1 MNRLNLDFSLE
12 SGEERSKFLHKYLI
26 NSKLQN
32 LTPTELETI
41 SNYLLWGKDKDGL
54 NCNQKKEIQIDTKNK
69 TWTRRPEESLNALI
83 ESPTFNENQVRHINS
98 TPLKVKKQKFSREE
112 ALKEATPELQK
123 TFLSLFKQ
131 IDELELLLNFYDL
144 KTGKRKLPPRPELL
158 SRIDEEK
165 QLSLKEK
172 ATSLNQFSYLKLR
185 HRLVELRTEQYTLR
199 DNYSTPVLVESFN
212 LVITPEEIPKFGVEI
227 PVFPLGFQDNSSFSQ
242 LIFKP
247 FSELRP
253 SVYSEDEL
261 RLISSFYWKLQD
273 QRKNQNFFDFK
284 NPDHLYGLF
293 THFYEVYDSIILE
306 DIEETSPF
314 LFKTLKFYLKEAN
327 LPDYLYQ
334 ILDLKLKKIPNQKIA
349 DFINQ
354 KFQKTY
360 TANYIS
366 TLFKQKI
373 IGEINAAAA
382 YHEELIRNLF
392 FPENFKDC
400 RVCGRTFLIS
410 TKNYCRKSRS
420 KDGFS
425 NRCKECDKDERN
437 RKKLK
442 FSTKT
447 N

>member
-98 TPLKVKKQKFSREE
+98 TPLKIKKEKFSREE

-123 TFLSLFKQ
+123 TFTSLFKQ

-172 ATSLNQFSYLKLR
+172 ANSLNQFSYLKLR

-242 LIFKP
+242 LVFKP

-253 SVYSEDEL
+253 SAYSEEEL
-261 RLISSFYWKLQD
+261 KLISSFYWKLQD

-306 DIEETSPF
+306 DI
-314 LFKTLKFYLKEAN
+314 
-327 LPDYLYQ
+327 
-334 ILDLKLKKIPNQKIA
+334 
-349 DFINQ
+349 
-354 KFQKTY
+354 
-360 TANYIS
+360 
-366 TLFKQKI
+366 
-373 IGEINAAAA
+373 
-382 YHEELIRNLF
+382 
-392 FPENFKDC
+392 
-400 RVCGRTFLIS
+400 
-410 TKNYCRKSRS
+410 
-420 KDGFS
+420 
-425 NRCKECDKDERN
+425 
-437 RKKLK
+437 
-442 FSTKT
+442 
-447 N
+447 